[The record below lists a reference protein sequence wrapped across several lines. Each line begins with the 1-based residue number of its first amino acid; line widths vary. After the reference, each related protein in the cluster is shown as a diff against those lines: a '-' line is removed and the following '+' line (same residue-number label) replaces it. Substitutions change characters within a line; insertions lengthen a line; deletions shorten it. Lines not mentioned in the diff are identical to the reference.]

1 MAVAYQIQDIMT
13 KHVHTVSI
21 DTPLLTV
28 ARIMRDQ
35 RIGDVLVTDEDGA
48 LCGIVTDR
56 DIVVRAVA
64 AGKPLDRTKVGE
76 ICSEDLVQVDV
87 SASIEEIVRIMRE
100 HAIRRVPVVHGD
112 KPIGI
117 VSIGDLAR
125 LKDPSS
131 ALAEISSAAPNN

>member
-1 MAVAYQIQDIMT
+1 MAQQLRDIMT
-13 KHVHTVSI
+13 KQVHTVRTDASV
-21 DTPLLTV
+21 LQV

-35 RIGDVLVTDEDGA
+35 RIGDVLVTGDDGT

-64 AGKPLDRTKVGE
+64 AGLSLDRTRIGE
-76 ICSEDLVQVDV
+76 ICSGDLVQVDEN
-87 SASIEEIVRIMRE
+87 ASIEDCIAIMRE
-100 HAIRRVPVVHGD
+100 HAIRRIPVVDGD

-125 LKDPSS
+125 HRDPQS
-131 ALAEISSAAPNN
+131 ALAEISSAMANN

>member
-1 MAVAYQIQDIMT
+1 VAPQLQDIMT
-13 KHVHTVSI
+13 KQVQTVRT
-21 DTPLLTV
+21 DAPLLEV
-28 ARIMRDQ
+28 ARIMRDR
-35 RIGDVLVTDEDGA
+35 RIGDVLVTDEDGS

-64 AGKPLDRTKVGE
+64 AGLPLDETTVGE
-76 ICSEDLVQVDV
+76 ICSEDLVQVDAT
-87 SASIEEIVRIMRE
+87 ASIEEIIRIMRE

-112 KPIGI
+112 RPIGI

-125 LKDPSS
+125 YKDPSS